1 MNKEQLKIITDNIS
15 DIKLIKLINEQDD
28 YTIQSILRLFS
39 EYNKE
44 LYKKNN
50 ISYEQINNFLNKVL
64 VSNNIRAKKEVVSAL
79 SNEDLISCRSFD
91 EINNLFY
98 IIMNTHKDIDFEIR
112 QYALTN
118 KTILTN
124 TSFRNQYELMNE
136 SSINMRNKITLIN
149 IAFINCYDFKTSE
162 DKNKLMELIFDINDT
177 ECLNYLTTSFDSSFK
192 YDTLTYYNKIV
203 YFINEYQNLKN
214 KKNEP
219 LEEEKTT
226 VQVHQSK
233 ELVNNI
239 EKVFSREKKPN
250 EEKMKLTKSIVKN
263 IRDIDIAWDIYHLLI
278 NEKFMSKVNSD
289 EVVEMI
295 SLLGNCKDRST
306 EKEISKVFFDT
317 DVLEYR
323 SFPEILSIINE
334 KMNNPLLKNNII
346 SSNILLS
353 RTLLEKRSNEEA
365 LTLFEELKKY
375 EKDNNIVL
383 SNLISSHEV
392 LNNISFND
400 QMKEIEDFKSA
411 DTITRG
417 NAIGHFYLNSL
428 VIKNF
433 SEEEKR
439 KFGKRILK
447 SSSDIK
453 ASVLSR
459 LLCSASFYKDD
470 NLDMRILLMNRL
482 ESEPSD
488 KVSYYTLELIS
499 ELERYGFTY
508 NKMLD
513 VIDGYTKMGIERID
527 EVKEKLDT
535 ARLISKSKS
544 IDDLK
549 NRFVIR

>member
-1 MNKEQLKIITDNIS
+1 MNKEQLKIFTDNIS
-15 DIKLIKLINEQDD
+15 DINLIKLINEQDD
-28 YTIQSILRLFS
+28 YTIQSILTLFG

-44 LYKKNN
+44 LFKNNN
-50 ISYEQINNFLNKVL
+50 ISYKQINEFLNKVL
-64 VSNNIRAKKEVVSAL
+64 VSNNIRAKKIVISAL
-79 SNEDLISCRSFD
+79 SNENLILCRTFD
-91 EINNLFY
+91 EMNQLFD
-98 IIMNTHKDIDFEIR
+98 IIMNTDKDIDFEIK

-118 KTILTN
+118 KTLLTN
-124 TSFRNQYELMNE
+124 TSFETQYELMNE

-162 DKNKLMELIFDINDT
+162 DKNKLMELIFNINDT

-192 YDTLTYYNKIV
+192 YDALTYYKKII
-203 YFINEYQNLKN
+203 YFIDKYKKLKN
-214 KKNEP
+214 EKSELLK
-219 LEEEKTT
+219 EEKTA
-226 VQVHQSK
+226 VQVHQLK
-233 ELVNNI
+233 ELENNI
-239 EKVFSREKKPN
+239 LKVFSREKKPD
-250 EEKMKLTKSIVKN
+250 EEKINLAKSIVRN
-263 IRDIDIAWDIYHLLI
+263 IKDIDIAWDIYHLLI
-278 NEKFMSKVNSD
+278 NEKFMSKVNID
-289 EVVEMI
+289 EVIEMI
-295 SLLGNCKDRST
+295 SLLGNCKYRST
-306 EKEISKVFFDT
+306 EKEIAKVFFDT
-317 DVLEYR
+317 SVLEYR
-323 SFPEILSIINE
+323 SFPEMLSIINE
-334 KMNNPLLKNNII
+334 KINNPLLKNNII

-353 RTLLEKRSNEEA
+353 KTLLEKRNNEEV

-392 LNNISFND
+392 LNNISFHD

-411 DTITRG
+411 DTIIRG
-417 NAIGHFYLNSL
+417 NAVGHFYLNSH
-428 VIKNF
+428 VIRNF

-447 SSSDIK
+447 ASSDIK
-453 ASVLSR
+453 ASVLSG

-513 VIDGYTKMGIERID
+513 VIDGYSKMGIERID

-535 ARLISKSKS
+535 ARLISESTS

-549 NRFVIR
+549 NRFIIR